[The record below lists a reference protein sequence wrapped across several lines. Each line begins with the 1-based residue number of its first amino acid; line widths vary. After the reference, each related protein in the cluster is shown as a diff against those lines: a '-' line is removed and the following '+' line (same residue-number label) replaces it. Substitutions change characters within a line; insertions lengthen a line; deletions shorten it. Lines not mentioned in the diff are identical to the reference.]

1 MEHRMKRLMVTLIG
15 GLFACAVPGWGAEKD
30 RVDWRTDYDAARKE
44 SVEKGIPLFLEFS
57 TDDCV
62 HCRRLEN
69 GPFRD
74 PAIMALLNERFI
86 PLKVDA
92 KVSPKLAQAL
102 RIQLY
107 PTMVVAGADGKI
119 LGFLEGF
126 MEAKALSEHM
136 TRCLA
141 VGQPDWMTRDFEE
154 ASKAAAKSD
163 YAKAVTLL
171 KAILEDGKDRPV
183 QSKARQVLQEIEQ
196 QAAGRLLR
204 VKQLQDKG
212 QASEALDALTELLSR
227 YAGTQTAADGAK
239 LLTKLAEDP
248 AVLNTQRARRSRDL
262 LAQAR
267 DAFKAEK
274 YHEALDLCEILET
287 TYKDLP
293 DGKQGVAL
301 ATEIRSSPD
310 KLAKACDNLNERLAS
325 MYATLGETLLK
336 KGERELAAA
345 NFEKAVRAAPASVIA
360 RDAQA
365 KLASLNV
372 KTPATPVQ
380 YQKP

>member
-1 MEHRMKRLMVTLIG
+1 MEHRMKHLMVTLIG
-15 GLFACAVPGWGAEKD
+15 GLFVCAAPAWGAEKD
-30 RVDWRTDYDAARKE
+30 RVDWRSDYDAARKE
-44 SVEKGIPLFLEFS
+44 SVEKGIPLFLEFM
-57 TDDCV
+57 TDDCI
-62 HCRRLEN
+62 HCKRLDN

-74 PAIMALLNERFI
+74 PVIMALLNERFI

-92 KVSPKLAQAL
+92 KMSPKLAQAL

-126 MEAKALSEHM
+126 MEAKALSEHL

-248 AVLNTQRARRSRDL
+248 EVRNNQRARRSRDL

-293 DGKQGVAL
+293 DGQQGIAL
-301 ATEIRSSPD
+301 AAEIRSSPD

-336 KGERELAAA
+336 KGERELAAS

-365 KLASLNV
+365 KLAALNV